1 MTNRTAEVD
10 DCIARYAAGSDEL
23 RAAIGDLSLPQVRT
37 RVSPGRWSV
46 LEVVCHIADFELVY
60 ADRMKRVV
68 AEDRPTMFG
77 GDPDQFAAVLAY
89 DQRDLE
95 EELQVIAAVRRQ
107 VTRFLRTLD
116 GAVFERTGTHT
127 TDGPLTLATLLRRIA
142 GHIPHHAEF
151 IRQKRQTLAA
161 GVVTA

>member
-1 MTNRTAEVD
+1 MPNRTTEQD
-10 DCIARYAAGSDEL
+10 DAIARYAAGFNEL
-23 RAAIGDLSLPQVRT
+23 RAAIGDLSAAQIRT
-37 RVSPGRWSV
+37 AASPGRWSV

-60 ADRMKRVV
+60 ADRLKRVV
-68 AEDRPTMFG
+68 AEDRPTLFG
-77 GDPDQFAAVLAY
+77 GDPDRFAASLAY

-116 GAVFERTGTHT
+116 AAAFERVGIHSD
-127 TDGPLTLATLLRRIA
+127 DGPLTLATLLNRIA

-151 IRQKRQTLAA
+151 IRQKRHNLAA
-161 GVVTA
+161 ESVTT